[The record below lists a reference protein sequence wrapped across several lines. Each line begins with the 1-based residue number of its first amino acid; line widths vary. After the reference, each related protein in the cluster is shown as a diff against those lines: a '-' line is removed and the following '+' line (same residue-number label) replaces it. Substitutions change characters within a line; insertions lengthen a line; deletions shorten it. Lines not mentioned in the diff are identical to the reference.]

1 MLIHLKKRIGVIMYQ
16 TSMSK
21 GQELVAQ
28 RMVRAFRKIGH
39 DAYLITSLY
48 HDGDEV
54 IPAESL
60 PKDKNY
66 AYSDDDELEIP
77 VIRVNSSVSRWP
89 PRRIVFMDFI
99 HTLEMIVNDFKLN
112 VLITHSTLWNGPEDV
127 AKFVEWR
134 RNIRELGGYQDPII
148 FCHMSHFQEP
158 SPKRYSL
165 VERSFRIAWNRLSLP
180 QIFRAVNLLLVVTPY
195 EKEAKIRM
203 GVNQDKCHLFPGG
216 VDDESFLRFAT
227 LSSEEFYRRLNLKSD
242 VKIVSYLGTIEERK
256 NPKAVIQIAEKLQH
270 RQDIHFVIAGHGDSK
285 YADGVKDAAR
295 RLSNVTY
302 LGEVGEREKMLLIK
316 ASFLNIILSRLE
328 ALGLTQLE
336 FMFQVVPVITS
347 AVGGQ
352 SWLIRND
359 QEGIHVKGSDDI
371 EGSAKAIE
379 RLINDPSLRDRLAE
393 NAKRRACVL
402 TFSRLI
408 NDLDRAITQEIIRES
423 GLGQI
428 PPDVRSTL
436 SEPEQVVK
444 SWSSGSRRVVA
455 TDRRLFIQHGSL
467 SRRVLELPYASITS
481 IEHVRRYS
489 WRSLLI
495 GSILTLFLL
504 VEPYLRPIFSRTL
517 MARLEVLIRSLVSN
531 INLQDPLIKSLI
543 SSINFQ
549 SEIPNT
555 FLDLIPMIPI
565 SVGLLLF
572 ILRARAGFALHGT
585 SVRPV
590 YLPHPFKQAVAYIRD
605 IQDKAIP
612 GFVKKDTARNKMERA
627 LEK

>member
-1 MLIHLKKRIGVIMYQ
+1 
-16 TSMSK
+16 MSK

-66 AYSDDDELEIP
+66 AYSDDNELEIP

-89 PRRIVFMDFI
+89 PRRIAFMDFI

-165 VERSFRIAWNRLSLP
+165 VERSFRIAWNKLSLP

-242 VKIVSYLGTIEERK
+242 VKVVSYLGTIEERK

-285 YADGVKDAAR
+285 YADEVKEAAR

-302 LGEVGEREKMLLIK
+302 LGEVGEREKMLLFK

-359 QEGIHVKGSDDI
+359 QEGVHVKGSEDI
-371 EGSAKAIE
+371 VGAAKAIE
-379 RLINDPSLRDRLAE
+379 RLVDDPSLRDRLAE
-393 NAKRRACVL
+393 NAKRRVSIF

-408 NDLDRAITQEIIRES
+408 DDLDTAITREVIRES

-436 SEPEQVVK
+436 SEPEQVIK

-467 SRRVLELPYASITS
+467 SRRVLEIPYSNITS

-489 WRSLLI
+489 WGALSA
-495 GSILTLFLL
+495 GSILTVFLM

-517 MARLEVLIRSLVSN
+517 MARLEVLMRSLISS
-531 INLQDPLIKSLI
+531 IDLQDPLIKSLI
-543 SSINFQ
+543 FSLNFQ
-549 SEIPNT
+549 PAIPDIL
-555 FLDLIPMIPI
+555 LDIISIIPI
-565 SVGLLLF
+565 SVGILF
-572 ILRARAGFALHGT
+572 FIFRAMTGFALHGT

-590 YLPHPFKQAVAYIRD
+590 YLPHAFKPAVAYIRSVQDQTFASSIKKEIETISKPALPNLKPEAD
-605 IQDKAIP
+605 I
-612 GFVKKDTARNKMERA
+612 
-627 LEK
+627 

>member
-1 MLIHLKKRIGVIMYQ
+1 MYQ

-28 RMVRAFRKIGH
+28 RMVRYFRKIGH
-39 DAYLITSLY
+39 NAFLITSLY
-48 HDGDEV
+48 HNDTEI

-66 AYSDDDELEIP
+66 AYSEDNELGIP
-77 VIRVNSSVSRWP
+77 VIRVNSYVSRWP
-89 PRRIVFMDFI
+89 PRRIVFRDFI
-99 HTLEMIVNDFKLN
+99 HTLERIVNDLKLN

-127 AKFVEWR
+127 VKFVEWR
-134 RNIRELGGYQDPII
+134 RSIRDLGGYQDPVV

-165 VERSFRIAWNRLSLP
+165 LERSFRIAWNKISLP
-180 QIFRAVNLLLVVTPY
+180 QIFRAANLLLVVTPY
-195 EKEAKIRM
+195 EEEAKVRM
-203 GVNQDKCHLFPGG
+203 GANRDKCYLFPGG
-216 VDDESFLRFAT
+216 VDDESFLRFAA
-227 LSSEEFYRRLNLKSD
+227 LGSEEFYKWLNLKND
-242 VKIVSYLGTIEERK
+242 VKIVSYLGTTEGRK

-285 YADGVKDAAR
+285 YADGVKEAAR

-302 LGEVGEREKMLLIK
+302 LGEVDEREKMLLIK

-328 ALGLTQLE
+328 ALGLSQLE
-336 FMFQVVPVITS
+336 FMFQGVPVITS

-359 QEGIHVKGSDDI
+359 QEGMHVKGSDDI
-371 EGSAKAIE
+371 EGAAKTIE
-379 RLINDPSLRDRLAE
+379 KLCDDPSLRDRLAA
-393 NAKRRACVL
+393 NARSRASVF
-402 TFSRLI
+402 TFSKLI
-408 NDLDRAITQEIIRES
+408 DDLDMSITRAFVRES

-436 SEPEQVVK
+436 SEPEQVIK

-467 SRRVLELPYASITS
+467 SRRVLELPYPNITS
-481 IEHVRRYS
+481 IEHIRRYP
-489 WRSLLI
+489 WKTLLI
-495 GSILTLFLL
+495 GSALTALMI
-504 VEPYLRPIFSRTL
+504 VEPYLRPIFSTTL
-517 MARLEVLIRSLVSN
+517 MARLEGLVLPVVSN
-531 INLQDPLIKSLI
+531 INLRDPLINSLT
-543 SSINFQ
+543 SSINLQ
-549 SEIPNT
+549 PEIANT
-555 FLDLIPMIPI
+555 LPTSIPMVPI
-565 SVGLLLF
+565 SVGLLFF
-572 ILRARAGFALHGT
+572 ILRARSGFALHGT

-590 YLPHPFKQAVAYIRD
+590 YLPRAFKQAVAYIRSV
-605 IQDKAIP
+605 QDQTFA
-612 GFVKKDTARNKMERA
+612 GGTKKDIERNKMERM